1 MPEGGTRGGGL
12 WQGEAYAPQAG
23 HHRSM
28 DEWFLS
34 RHPLRPADEVIDA
47 GCGTGEFTVRVAG
60 MVPHGRVIGVD
71 PDPSMLAIAREHAH
85 GNVEFRQGRLQE
97 LDRLCAPAS
106 ADLIVSRAVFHWMLD
121 DIAARHGLPP
131 AAATFPDAGQA
142 LELLEQAGFQ
152 VTDEGVV
159 TVAQRRV
166 FDRDQLAGFLRTQ
179 AALAYVA
186 GAAPEVRAAF
196 LADVDRRLEE
206 LRRCD
211 GSYDQTFVRLD
222 VLCQR
227 PL

>member
-1 MPEGGTRGGGL
+1 
-12 WQGEAYAPQAG
+12 
-23 HHRSM
+23 
-28 DEWFLS
+28 
-34 RHPLRPADEVIDA
+34 V
-47 GCGTGEFTVRVAG
+47 
-60 MVPHGRVIGVD
+60 VPN
-71 PDPSMLAIAREHAH
+71 STAW
-85 GNVEFRQGRLQE
+85 
-97 LDRLCAPAS
+97 AS
-106 ADLIVSRAVFHWMLD
+106 AVPPSSAVGG

-152 VTDEGVV
+152 VPDERVV

-166 FDRDQLAGFLRTQ
+166 FDRDELAGFLRTQ